1 MCTELINMKLKKCSA
16 ILSLMSFIAML
27 LHIGY
32 TTFAYLAFYNNPDL
46 TKIFAI
52 PFITLTC
59 FHAVTGMCS
68 VFLLTDGTALLY
80 PKKNISTIIQR
91 ITAALIFPLLILH
104 LNTFA
109 LLQSTSSDG
118 QYVCFT
124 LLLLSETLFYAVIL
138 SHSAVSFSKALI
150 TLGILCSDKTRK
162 KTDISVY
169 LLCAVIFAAASFSI
183 IKGQITMFW
192 HF

>member
-1 MCTELINMKLKKCSA
+1 MKLKKFNA
-16 ILSLMSFIAML
+16 ILSLISFVAMI

-32 TTFAYLAFYNNPDL
+32 SVFAYFTLYYNPDL

-52 PFITLTC
+52 PFMVLTC
-59 FHAVTGMCS
+59 LHAVTGMCS
-68 VFLLTDGTALLY
+68 VFLLSDGTRLLY
-80 PKKNISTIIQR
+80 PKKNITTIIQR

-109 LLQSTSSDG
+109 LLQGTSSNG
-118 QYVCFT
+118 QSVYFV
-124 LLLLSETLFYAVIL
+124 LLLLSEVLFYAVII
-138 SHSAVSFSKALI
+138 SHSAVSFSKAFI
-150 TLGILCSDKTRK
+150 TLGILCYDKARK
-162 KTDISVY
+162 ITDRIIY
-169 LLCAVIFAAASFSI
+169 ILCAVIFSAASFSV